1 MSGDPLPAIDLDAVE
16 IDRDVANLMPRQIL
30 REHQALPLA
39 RRDGWLL
46 VALAHP
52 DDGTI
57 PAVIQAACGYRTR
70 LVQAERD
77 ALHRRLAERLRPL
90 SPNDSTD
97 PAESLAAAPTSA
109 VTATDASGGDGPVAL
124 WVERLLR
131 TAIAEGASDIHLE
144 PQTSGL
150 RVRLRQD
157 GFLQTITPPPAHL
170 AAGICSRIKIMAQ
183 MDITERRKPQDGRFT
198 LPVGHGLPVDLRT
211 NSCPTLHGEKLVIRL
226 LDPAQAMHDIG
237 TLGFEPDQHRSVLDA
252 LHRPHGLIL
261 VTGPTGSGKTVSL
274 YAALNLL
281 NEEHRNIS
289 SVEDPVEIHLDGI
302 NQINLNLKAGMDFP
316 TALRALLRQDPDVL
330 MIGEIRDQET
340 ASIAIKAAQT
350 GHLVLSTLHTNSA
363 PESIARLA
371 NMGIPGYSLA
381 SSINLIIAQRL
392 LRRLC
397 SACKQADPLSH
408 AALAAIAR
416 LPGARPASP
425 TTTYRAHGCSR
436 CVNGYRG
443 RTGIYEV
450 MPISAA
456 LQTLILNDSPA
467 SCLQAHCQQTG
478 IMDLRS
484 AGLLKVARGV
494 TSMDEVLRVTGDWD
508 DAR

>member
-1 MSGDPLPAIDLDAVE
+1 MSGEPLPAVDLDAVE
-16 IDRDVANLMPRQIL
+16 IDRDVANLVPRQIL

-39 RRDGWLL
+39 RRGSWLL
-46 VALAHP
+46 VALAHQ

-57 PAVIQAACGYRTR
+57 PAVIKAACGYRTR
-70 LVQAERD
+70 LIRAESA
-77 ALHRRLAERLRPL
+77 ALQRRLAERLQSQAP
-90 SPNDSTD
+90 DAVTD
-97 PAESLAAAPTSA
+97 PVESASTAPSNTGTSA
-109 VTATDASGGDGPVAL
+109 ETSGADGPVTL

-144 PQTSGL
+144 PQVGGL

-157 GFLQTITPPPAHL
+157 GFLHTVSPPPAHL

-198 LPVGHGLPVDLRT
+198 LPAGHGLPVDLRT

-226 LDPAQAMHDIG
+226 LDPAQAMHDISD
-237 TLGFEPDQHRSVLDA
+237 LGFEPDQHRSMLDA
-252 LHRPHGLIL
+252 LHRPHGLLL

-281 NEEHRNIS
+281 NHEHRNIS

-302 NQINLNLKAGMDFP
+302 NQINLNPKAGLDFP

-340 ASIAIKAAQT
+340 AGIAIKAAQT

-381 SSINLIIAQRL
+381 SSINLVIAQRL

-397 SACKQADPLSH
+397 NACKQPDPLSH
-408 AALAAIAR
+408 AALAAIDR
-416 LPGARPASP
+416 LPGARAAAPI
-425 TTTYRAHGCSR
+425 TLYRALGCPR

-450 MPISAA
+450 MPVSAA
-456 LQTLILNDSPA
+456 IQALILGNSPA
-467 SCLQAHCQQTG
+467 SRLQAHCQQAG
-478 IMDLRS
+478 IINLRG
-484 AGLLKVARGV
+484 AGLLKVARGI
-494 TSMDEVLRVTGDWD
+494 TSMDEVLRVTGDWEH
-508 DAR
+508 A